1 MPVQRRETRQVIDN
15 YKEISLGGIV
25 LPSGKEGDF
34 LVSRDA
40 FGFTDP
46 KPQTGLITATQ
57 VGTYVIS
64 PSSTVELGPLTTSY
78 TGPDVS
84 FDLSNSRF
92 TINTPG
98 TYTVHIQCLL
108 TYPVGVLFGG
118 RIISLST
125 LSPSPVSRSFVQAT
139 QPISGGVFEFH
150 LSATFVVATIERYR
164 ILTQNLD
171 TGFITTVSDGVV
183 DIYKHLV

>member
-25 LPSGKEGDF
+25 LPSGNGGDF

-57 VGTYVIS
+57 VGTYVVSPIS
-64 PSSTVELGPLTTSY
+64 TEELGPLTTSY
-78 TGPDVS
+78 TGLDVS
-84 FDLSNSRF
+84 FDLTDSRF

-98 TYTVHIQCLL
+98 SYTVHIQCLL
-108 TYPVGVLFGG
+108 TYPVGALFGG
-118 RIISLST
+118 RALILST
-125 LSPSPVSRSFVQAT
+125 ISPSPVTRNFTQTT
-139 QPISGGVFEFH
+139 QPISGGVFELH
-150 LSATFVVATIERYR
+150 LGVTFVVADFERYR
-164 ILTQNLD
+164 IQIQNLD
-171 TGFITTVSDGVV
+171 TGFNTTVSNGVV